1 MSGFSARNARREAA
15 EMQTLAADASRI
27 FGGSQ
32 ISATAIVVRR
42 APLGTVAAQALLVAL
57 SAGVVVWRLLAGSMP
72 IYLLLLPTMAAPF
85 VLHHGR
91 QLVAVSDR
99 GITLHAIRNGMLRP
113 RWTPVA
119 AQRFRAVDVPTWHFL
134 HRTTSRLWEIEGEQ
148 FVPETQLSREV
159 LEWIAAGLPQSAV
172 GMVS

>member
-1 MSGFSARNARREAA
+1 
-15 EMQTLAADASRI
+15 MQTLAADASRI

-72 IYLLLLPTMAAPF
+72 IYLLLLPF

-148 FVPETQLSREV
+148 FVPATQLSREG
-159 LEWIAAGLPQSAV
+159 LEWIAAAALRSTAV
-172 GMVS
+172 EVKS

>member
-42 APLGTVAAQALLVAL
+42 APLGTVAAQAVLVAL

-72 IYLLLLPTMAAPF
+72 IYLLLLPT
-85 VLHHGR
+85 
-91 QLVAVSDR
+91 
-99 GITLHAIRNGMLRP
+99 
-113 RWTPVA
+113 W
-119 AQRFRAVDVPTWHFL
+119 
-134 HRTTSRLWEIEGEQ
+134 
-148 FVPETQLSREV
+148 
-159 LEWIAAGLPQSAV
+159 
-172 GMVS
+172 